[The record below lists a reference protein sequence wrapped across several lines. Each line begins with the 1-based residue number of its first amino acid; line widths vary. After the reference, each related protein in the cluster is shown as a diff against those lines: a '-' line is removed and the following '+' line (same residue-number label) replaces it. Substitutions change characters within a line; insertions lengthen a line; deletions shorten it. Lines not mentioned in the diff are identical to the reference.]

1 MKFESLLAYTVS
13 RLFSLYKNK
22 SGYIIKQLLAQLVGY
37 DTVWNIENSDHSKNG
52 GLGGNDMHLY
62 GTQSIN
68 ELGHLTI
75 GGVDTVELGKQ
86 YGTPLFVYDLA
97 LFRERARGFVDT
109 FKKEGVKAQVAYA
122 SKAFSSVAI
131 YQAAAQEGL
140 SVDVVS
146 GGELYTALKAG
157 FPSVK
162 IHFHGNN
169 KSIEEIEQAFDS
181 KIGCI
186 VIDNFYEIEL
196 LKEISAKRKQ
206 KMDVLFRVTPGVEA
220 HTHDFI
226 TTGQA
231 DSKFGFDLSN
241 GQADEAFRLLFED
254 EYLQLKGMHCHI
266 GSQIFETEAFSLAA
280 KKVVDK
286 MAEWQQSTGFKATV
300 LNLGGGFG
308 IRYTAEDTPL
318 APAVYVDDMIKAVKK
333 EAEQFGIELPEVWIE
348 PGRSLV
354 GDAGTTLYTVGSSK
368 VVPDVR
374 NYIAIDGGMSD
385 NIRPALYEAK
395 YEGALANK
403 MNAPLEE
410 TYTVAGKLCESGD
423 KIIED
428 LQLPKAEVGDL
439 LATFC
444 TGAYGYSMASNY
456 NRIARPAV
464 VFVEDGKHQLV
475 VKRETLEDL
484 VKLDLPLTLGEG

>member
-1 MKFESLLAYTVS
+1 
-13 RLFSLYKNK
+13 
-22 SGYIIKQLLAQLVGY
+22 
-37 DTVWNIENSDHSKNG
+37 
-52 GLGGNDMHLY
+52 MHLY
-62 GTQSIN
+62 GTQTIT
-68 ELGHLTI
+68 EQGHLAI
-75 GGVDTVELGKQ
+75 GGVDTVELAKQ
-86 YGTPLFVYDLA
+86 YGTPLFVYDIA
-97 LFRERARGFVDT
+97 LFRERARGFIDT
-109 FKKEGVKAQVAYA
+109 FKKENVRAQVAYA
-122 SKAFSSVAI
+122 SKAFSTVAI
-131 YQAAAQEGL
+131 YQVAKQEGL

-157 FPSVK
+157 FPTEK

-169 KSIEEIEQAFDS
+169 KSVEELTYALDS

-196 LKEISAKRKQ
+196 LKQLTTARQQ
-206 KMDVLFRVTPGVEA
+206 KMAVLIRVTPGVEA

-241 GQADEAFRLLFED
+241 GQADEAFKALYD
-254 EYLQLKGMHCHI
+254 HDYLELKGMHCHI
-266 GSQIFETEAFSLAA
+266 GSQIFDTEAFSLAA

-286 MAEWQQSTGFKATV
+286 MAEWKKDYNFEATV

-308 IRYTAEDTPL
+308 IRYTEEDTPL
-318 APAVYVDDMIKAVKK
+318 EPAVYVDDMIKAVKK
-333 EAEQFGIELPEVWIE
+333 EAAEFGIELPEIWIE

-354 GDAGTTLYTVGSSK
+354 GDAGTTLYTVGSHK
-368 VVPDVR
+368 TVPNVR
-374 NYIAIDGGMSD
+374 EYIAIDGGMSD

-395 YEGALANK
+395 YEAVLANR
-403 MNAPLEE
+403 ATAALEK

-428 LQLPKAEVGDL
+428 IELPSVETGDI

-456 NRIARPAV
+456 NRVGRPAV

-475 VKRETLEDL
+475 VKRESYEDL
-484 VKLDLPLTLGEG
+484 TKLDVDLAW